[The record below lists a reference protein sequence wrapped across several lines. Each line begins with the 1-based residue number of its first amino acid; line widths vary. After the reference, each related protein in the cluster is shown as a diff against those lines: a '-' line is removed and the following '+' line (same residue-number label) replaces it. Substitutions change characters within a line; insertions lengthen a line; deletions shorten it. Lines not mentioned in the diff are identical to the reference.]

1 MKKYF
6 APLLLLLSY
15 IYIGVSWCYQKLHD
29 WHLLPQASFDKPI
42 INIGNLAMGGT
53 GKTPHVIWL
62 AQWLAQSN
70 IDTAIVSRGHGRKT
84 KSVIWLDQQST
95 AMQVGDEPML
105 FQQYLPNTPIIVA
118 RKRVEGIRLALA
130 ERPQTKV
137 ILLDDALQHWGV
149 VASFPILL
157 TTFDRPFFRDN
168 VVPFGYLRAKKS
180 DYKRAKIILV
190 TKCPT
195 TISLAQKQE
204 YLTAIKP
211 TTEQQVFF
219 SYYQYQL
226 PYALFDQ
233 QKKASWQQL
242 RAAPLLVVTA
252 IATTDYLQQHV
263 QEQHPS
269 TTFLSFGDHHFF
281 TSSDLRRIQQQHPKS
296 TILVT
301 EKDATKLRPHQEL
314 IQELGLTIYC
324 LPIQVQIAFGEESV
338 LKKILLKAIL

>member
-1 MKKYF
+1 MKKCF

-29 WHLLPQASFDKPI
+29 WHILPQASFDKPI

-70 IDTAIVSRGHGRKT
+70 IATAIVSRGHGRKT
-84 KSVIWLDQQST
+84 KSVIWLDQKST
-95 AMQVGDEPML
+95 ATQVGDEPIL
-105 FQQYLPNTPIIVA
+105 LQQYLPNTPIIVA
-118 RKRVEGIRLALA
+118 RKRAVGIRLALA
-130 ERPQTKV
+130 KRPQTKV

-149 VASFPILL
+149 VASLPVLL
-157 TTFDRPFFRDN
+157 TTFDRPFFSDH

-180 DYKRAKIILV
+180 DYKRAKIILI
-190 TKCPT
+190 TKCPA
-195 TISLAQKQE
+195 TISLAQKQA
-204 YLTAIKP
+204 YITAIKP
-211 TTEQQVFF
+211 TVGQQVFF

-233 QKKASWQQL
+233 QKKANWQQL
-242 RAAPLLVVTA
+242 RAASLLVVTA

-263 QEQHPS
+263 QEQHPKA
-269 TTFLSFGDHHFF
+269 TFLPFGDHHFF
-281 TSSDLRRIQQQHPKS
+281 GASDLRRIQQQHPNG
-296 TILVT
+296 TVLVT

-314 IQELGLTIYC
+314 IQQLGLIIYC
-324 LPIQVQIAFGEESV
+324 LPIQVQIAFEEEEI